1 MPHSHDHRPESD
13 NRAFAIGVTLNVA
26 FVAVES
32 IYGVLAGSLAL
43 VADAGHNLS
52 DVLGLLLAW
61 GASLLAQRKPTATR
75 TYGLRRGTVLAALLS
90 SLLLLVASG
99 AIAWEAVGRFMDPA
113 PVGGLT
119 VIVVA
124 SIGVVIN
131 TATALLFVSGRKTDL
146 NIKGAYLHMAA
157 DAGVSL
163 GVVVAGLAIIATGW
177 EWLDP
182 TISLAIVA
190 IIFVG
195 TWGLLKDSVDLALD
209 AVPKGIDPVAVLD
222 YLSKLPGVVE
232 VHDLHIW
239 GMSTTEAALTVHL
252 VIPQGNV
259 ADGFLCE
266 VANRL
271 HDQFDIQHSTI
282 QIEREYSPCRQAS
295 PDTV

>member
-1 MPHSHDHRPESD
+1 MPHSHDHRPESY

-113 PVGGLT
+113 SVGGLT

-124 SIGVVIN
+124 SIGVV
-131 TATALLFVSGRKTDL
+131 R
-146 NIKGAYLHMAA
+146 
-157 DAGVSL
+157 
-163 GVVVAGLAIIATGW
+163 
-177 EWLDP
+177 
-182 TISLAIVA
+182 
-190 IIFVG
+190 
-195 TWGLLKDSVDLALD
+195 
-209 AVPKGIDPVAVLD
+209 
-222 YLSKLPGVVE
+222 PGVNLE
-232 VHDLHIW
+232 
-239 GMSTTEAALTVHL
+239 SRTE
-252 VIPQGNV
+252 P
-259 ADGFLCE
+259 F
-266 VANRL
+266 
-271 HDQFDIQHSTI
+271 
-282 QIEREYSPCRQAS
+282 
-295 PDTV
+295 